1 MDNSGRGVAV
11 KAGSVRHGSLGRFE
25 SATAGGTLTDSQRAF
40 VEAFCSNGGHAKDA
54 TRQAGYEGHHAPARL
69 LSLPHVRHAIRE
81 TLERKVRTEGASLA
95 WGTLLHLM
103 ADPSTP
109 SAVRFQCARWTLE
122 AGGIGGS
129 RAGND
134 TTDGKSLSEMSLSE
148 LEQMVKQGREAV
160 ASLTIIDATPSDDA
174 TASDTTIYRTDPSPP
189 PHDHGRNPLTPET

>member
-1 MDNSGRGVAV
+1 MEHSGRGIAV

-25 SATAGGTLTDSQRAF
+25 SATAGGTLTESQRAF

-122 AGGIGGS
+122 AGGIG

-134 TTDGKSLSEMSLSE
+134 TTEGKSLSEMSLSE
-148 LEQMVKQGREAV
+148 LEQMVRAGREAV
-160 ASLTIIDATPSDDA
+160 ASLTVIDATPSDD
-174 TASDTTIYRTDPSPP
+174 TTHCPTTISDSDPSPRP
-189 PHDHGRNPLTPET
+189 PVRGRDSLTPEI